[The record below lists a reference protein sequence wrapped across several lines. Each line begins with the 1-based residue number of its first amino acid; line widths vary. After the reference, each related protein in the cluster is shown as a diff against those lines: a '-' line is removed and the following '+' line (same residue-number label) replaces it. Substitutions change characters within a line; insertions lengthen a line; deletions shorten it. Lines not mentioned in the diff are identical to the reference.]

1 MNTFKYALAI
11 FFVAIM
17 SGIPGATELPQ
28 DQSQRPGLAALL
40 EKAAAYC
47 RKLESAALDYI
58 CKEEIVEV
66 TDPRLDQSRSRKPL
80 TTWTSVRTQTDASAG
95 LDETR
100 SAIAISPSPPKIKRT
115 LIYDY
120 QCIRSGGEIRE
131 VRNLLQENRKKVNE
145 PNAKL
150 KTLNFLFGYV
160 LMAPVG
166 IFSESSQAFYDYKIV
181 GREKVQKRPAVV
193 IDVTPKPEPPE
204 ARNLYGKAWLDEAT
218 GDILKIQWSEKRVN
232 HYEITLKRAELY
244 ERRPRLTIRSD
255 FQVEKNGIRFPS
267 KLFIEEAYVSE
278 GGLVFVRS
286 KTNVAYKDFKF
297 FTVATESK
305 IIR

>member
-1 MNTFKYALAI
+1 MNTLKGGLTLI
-11 FFVAIM
+11 
-17 SGIPGATELPQ
+17 
-28 DQSQRPGLAALL
+28 LAALL
-40 EKAAAYC
+40 SGIPAGKEFPQNQAPDLATLLEKTAAYC
-47 RKLESAALDYI
+47 RKLESSALDYI

-66 TDPRLDQSRSRKPL
+66 TDPRLDLKQSKAIYS
-80 TTWTSVRTQTDASAG
+80 TWTSVRTEGDVSSATG
-95 LDETR
+95 ETR
-100 SAIAISPSPPKIKRT
+100 TGIAIVPPPPKVKRT

-120 QCIRSGGEIRE
+120 QCIRAGGEIRE

-166 IFSESSQAFYDYKIV
+166 IFAEGSQPYYDYKIV
-181 GREKVQKRPAVV
+181 GKDKIKKRPAVI
-193 IDVTPKPEPPE
+193 IDVTPKPDAPE
-204 ARNLYGKAWLDEAT
+204 ARSLYGQAWIDTAT
-218 GDILKIQWSEKRVN
+218 GDILKIQWSERRVN
-232 HYEITLKRAELY
+232 HYEITLKRAEQY
-244 ERRPRLTIRSD
+244 DRKPRLTIRTD

-267 KLFIEEAYVSE
+267 KLFIEEAYVSD

-286 KTNVAYKDFKF
+286 KTDVTYKDFKF
-297 FTVATESK
+297 FTVATESQ

>member
-1 MNTFKYALAI
+1 MNTLKGGLTLI
-11 FFVAIM
+11 LVAIL
-17 SGIPGATELPQ
+17 SGIPTGTEFP
-28 DQSQRPGLAALL
+28 QSQAPDLAALL

-47 RKLESAALDYI
+47 RKIEGAALDYI

-66 TDPRLDQSRSRKPL
+66 TDPRLDLKQSKAAL
-80 TTWTSVRTQTDASAG
+80 TTWTTVRTEGDASAG
-95 LDETR
+95 LGETR
-100 SAIAISPSPPKIKRT
+100 TGIAIVPAPPKLKRT

-131 VRNLLQENRKKVNE
+131 VRNLLQENRKKINE

-166 IFSESSQAFYDYKIV
+166 IFAEGSQPDYDYRIV
-181 GREKVQKRPAVV
+181 GKDKIQKRPVV
-193 IDVTPKPEPPE
+193 IVDVTPKPGAPE
-204 ARNLYGKAWLDEAT
+204 ARNLYGKAWIDSAT
-218 GDILKIQWSEKRVN
+218 GDILKVQWSEKRVN
-232 HYEITLKRAELY
+232 HYEIALKRAEQY
-244 ERRPRLTIRSD
+244 NRKPRLTIRSE

-286 KTNVAYKDFKF
+286 ETTVAYKDFKF
-297 FTVATESK
+297 FTVATDSQ

>member
-1 MNTFKYALAI
+1 MNALKGGLTI
-11 FFVAIM
+11 ILVAIL
-17 SGIPGATELPQ
+17 SGIPGGKEFPQNQAPDLAT
-28 DQSQRPGLAALL
+28 LL

-47 RKLESAALDYI
+47 RKLEGSALDYI
-58 CKEEIVEV
+58 CKEEIAEV

-80 TTWTSVRTQTDASAG
+80 TTWTSVGPPVDASAG
-95 LDETR
+95 IGETR
-100 SAIAISPSPPKIKRT
+100 TAIRVVASVPKIKRT

-131 VRNLLQENRKKVNE
+131 VRNLLQENRKKINE

-166 IFSESSQAFYDYKIV
+166 IFAEGSQPHYDYKIV
-181 GREKVQKRPAVV
+181 GKDKIQKRSAVI
-193 IDVTPKPEPPE
+193 IDVTPKPDAPE
-204 ARNLYGKAWLDEAT
+204 ARNLYGKAWIDAAT

-232 HYEITLKRAELY
+232 HYEITLKRAEQY
-244 ERRPRLTIRSD
+244 DRKPRLTIRSD

-267 KLFIEEAYVSE
+267 KLHIEEAYVSE

-286 KTNVAYKDFKF
+286 ETNVTYKDFKF
-297 FTVATESK
+297 FTVATESQ

>member
-1 MNTFKYALAI
+1 MLTVI
-11 FFVAIM
+11 FM
-17 SGIPGATELPQ
+17 TTLSGIPAGTEFPQ
-28 DQSQRPGLAALL
+28 NQAPDLAALL
-40 EKAAAYC
+40 EKAAASC
-47 RKLESAALDYI
+47 RKLEGAALDYI

-66 TDPRLDQSRSRKPL
+66 TDPRLDMSQSTKPL
-80 TTWTSVRTQTDASAG
+80 TTWTSVKPTADASMG
-95 LDETR
+95 LGETR
-100 SAIAISPSPPKIKRT
+100 TGIAIVPSAPKVKRT

-120 QCIRSGGEIRE
+120 QCIRAGGEIRE
-131 VRNLLQENRKKVNE
+131 VRKLLEENRKKINE

-166 IFSESSQAFYDYKIV
+166 IFAERSQADYDYKIA
-181 GREKVQKRPAVV
+181 GRDKIQKRPAVI
-193 IDVTPKPEPPE
+193 IDVAPKPEAPE
-204 ARNLYGKAWLDEAT
+204 ARNLYGKAWIDAAT

-232 HYEITLKRAELY
+232 HYEITLKRAEQY
-244 ERRPRLTIRSD
+244 NRKPRLTIRSE
-255 FQVEKNGIRFPS
+255 FQVEKNGVRFPS

-286 KTNVAYKDFKF
+286 ETNVTYKDFKF
-297 FTVATESK
+297 FTVETEPR

>member
-1 MNTFKYALAI
+1 MNALKGGLTI
-11 FFVAIM
+11 ILVAIL
-17 SGIPGATELPQ
+17 SGIPAGTEFP
-28 DQSQRPGLAALL
+28 QSQAPDLVTLL
-40 EKAAAYC
+40 EKTAAYC
-47 RKLESAALDYI
+47 RKLESSALDYI

-66 TDPRLDQSRSRKPL
+66 TDPRLDLKQLKAEL
-80 TTWTSVRTQTDASAG
+80 TTWTSVRTEGDASAG
-95 LDETR
+95 LGETR
-100 SAIAISPSPPKIKRT
+100 TGIAIVPPPPKIKRA

-120 QCIRSGGEIRE
+120 QCLRAGGEIRE
-131 VRNLLQENRKKVNE
+131 VRNLLQENRKKINE

-166 IFSESSQAFYDYKIV
+166 IFAEGSQPYYDYKIV
-181 GREKVQKRPAVV
+181 GKDKIQRRPAVI
-193 IDVTPKPEPPE
+193 IDVTPKPDAPE
-204 ARNLYGKAWLDEAT
+204 ARNLYGKAWIDAAT

-232 HYEITLKRAELY
+232 HYEITLKRAEQY
-244 ERRPRLTIRSD
+244 NRKPRLTLRSD

-286 KTNVAYKDFKF
+286 ETTVTYKDFKF
-297 FTVATESK
+297 FTVATESQ

>member
-1 MNTFKYALAI
+1 MNTLKCALTAMLL
-11 FFVAIM
+11 ATL
-17 SGIPGATELPQ
+17 SGIPAGKEFPQNQTPDLAT
-28 DQSQRPGLAALL
+28 LL

-47 RKLESAALDYI
+47 RKLESSALDYI
-58 CKEEIVEV
+58 CKEEIAEV
-66 TDPRLDQSRSRKPL
+66 TDPRLDLKQSKAILS
-80 TTWTSVRTQTDASAG
+80 TWTSVSTEGDAASAMG
-95 LDETR
+95 ETR
-100 SAIAISPSPPKIKRT
+100 TGIAVVPPPPKVKRM

-120 QCIRSGGEIRE
+120 QCIRAGGEIRE

-145 PNAKL
+145 PDAKL

-166 IFSESSQAFYDYKIV
+166 IFAEGSQPYYDYKIV
-181 GREKVQKRPAVV
+181 GKDKIQKRPAVI
-193 IDVTPKPEPPE
+193 IDVTPKPDAPE
-204 ARNLYGKAWLDEAT
+204 ARNLYGKAWIDAAT

-232 HYEITLKRAELY
+232 HYEITLKRAEQY
-244 ERRPRLTIRSD
+244 NRKPRLTIRSE
-255 FQVEKNGIRFPS
+255 FQVEKNGIRFPN

-286 KTNVAYKDFKF
+286 ETNVTYKDFKF
-297 FTVATESK
+297 FTVATESQ

>member
-1 MNTFKYALAI
+1 MNALKSGLTLI
-11 FFVAIM
+11 LVAIL
-17 SGIPGATELPQ
+17 SGIPAEKEFPQNQAPDLAT
-28 DQSQRPGLAALL
+28 LL
-40 EKAAAYC
+40 EKTAAYC
-47 RKLESAALDYI
+47 RKLEGSALDYI

-66 TDPRLDQSRSRKPL
+66 TDPRLDQSQSRKPL
-80 TTWTSVRTQTDASAG
+80 TSWTSVRSQADASAG

-100 SAIAISPSPPKIKRT
+100 TGIAIVPSPPKIKRT

-120 QCIRSGGEIRE
+120 QCIRSGGEISE

-145 PNAKL
+145 PKAKL

-166 IFSESSQAFYDYKIV
+166 IFAEGSQTYYDYNIV
-181 GREKVQKRPAVV
+181 GKDKIQRRPVV
-193 IDVTPKPEPPE
+193 IVDVTPKPDAPE
-204 ARNLYGKAWLDEAT
+204 ARNLYGKAWVDAAT
-218 GDILKIQWSEKRVN
+218 GDILKIQWSERRVN
-232 HYEITLKRAELY
+232 HYEITLKRAEQY
-244 ERRPRLTIRSD
+244 NRKPRLTIRSD

-286 KTNVAYKDFKF
+286 ETNVTYKDFKF

>member
-1 MNTFKYALAI
+1 MNTFKHALTVI
-11 FFVAIM
+11 LVTFI
-17 SGIPGATELPQ
+17 SGIPAGTELPQ
-28 DQSQRPGLAALL
+28 DQNQTPDLAALL
-40 EKAAAYC
+40 KKAAAYC
-47 RKLESAALDYI
+47 SKLESAALDYI

-66 TDPRLDQSRSRKPL
+66 IDPRLDQSKSRKPL
-80 TTWTSVRTQTDASAG
+80 STWTSVRTQANASAG

-100 SAIAISPSPPKIKRT
+100 TAIAVVPSAPKIKRT

-120 QCIRSGGEIRE
+120 QCIRSGGEISE

-166 IFSESSQAFYDYKIV
+166 IFADSSQPYYDYRIV
-181 GREKVQKRPAVV
+181 GRDKIQRRPAVI
-193 IDVTPKPEPPE
+193 IDVTPKPDAPE
-204 ARNLYGKAWLDEAT
+204 ARNLYGKAWIDAAT

-232 HYEITLKRAELY
+232 HYEITLKRAEQY
-244 ERRPRLTIRSD
+244 DRKARLTILSD

-286 KTNVAYKDFKF
+286 KTDVTYKDFKF
-297 FTVATESK
+297 FTVATEPK

>member
-1 MNTFKYALAI
+1 MNTLRCMLTVI
-11 FFVAIM
+11 LM
-17 SGIPGATELPQ
+17 TTLSGIPTGKAFPQ
-28 DQSQRPGLAALL
+28 NQALDLAALL

-47 RKLESAALDYI
+47 RKLEAAALDYI

-66 TDPRLDQSRSRKPL
+66 TDPRLDQSWSRKPL
-80 TTWTSVRTQTDASAG
+80 TSWTTVSTAGDASAG
-95 LDETR
+95 MGDSRTVVGIV
-100 SAIAISPSPPKIKRT
+100 APVPKVKRT

-120 QCIRSGGEIRE
+120 QCIRTGGEIRE
-131 VRNLLQENRKKVNE
+131 VRNLLEENRKKINE

-166 IFSESSQAFYDYKIV
+166 IFAESSQPFYDYKIA
-181 GREKVQKRPAVV
+181 GRDKIQKRPAVI
-193 IDVTPKPEPPE
+193 IDVTPKPDAPE
-204 ARNLYGKAWLDEAT
+204 TRNLYGKAWIDAAT

-232 HYEITLKRAELY
+232 HYEITLKRAEQY
-244 ERRPRLTIRSD
+244 ERKPRLTIRSE

-267 KLFIEEAYVSE
+267 KLFVEEAYVSK

-286 KTNVAYKDFKF
+286 ETNVTYKDFKF
-297 FTVATESK
+297 FTVETEPR

>member
-1 MNTFKYALAI
+1 LSEIQA
-11 FFVAIM
+11 
-17 SGIPGATELPQ
+17 GTEFPQ
-28 DQSQRPGLAALL
+28 NQAPDLAALL
-40 EKAAAYC
+40 DKAAAYC
-47 RKLESAALDYI
+47 RKLEGAALDYI

-66 TDPRLDQSRSRKPL
+66 VDPRLDLKQSKATL
-80 TTWTSVRTQTDASAG
+80 NTWTSVSSMGDASAAMG
-95 LDETR
+95 DGRTVVGIV
-100 SAIAISPSPPKIKRT
+100 APVPKVKRT

-131 VRNLLQENRKKVNE
+131 VRNLLQENRKKINE

-166 IFSESSQAFYDYKIV
+166 IFAEGSQPYYDYKIV
-181 GREKVQKRPAVV
+181 GKDKIQKRSAVI
-193 IDVTPKPEPPE
+193 IDVTPKPDAPE
-204 ARNLYGKAWLDEAT
+204 ARNLYGKAWIDAAT
-218 GDILKIQWSEKRVN
+218 GDILQIQWSEKRVN
-232 HYEITLKRAELY
+232 HYEITLKRAEQY
-244 ERRPRLTIRSD
+244 DRKPRLTIRSD

-267 KLFIEEAYVSE
+267 KLHIEEAYVSE

-286 KTNVAYKDFKF
+286 ETNVTYKDFKF
-297 FTVATESK
+297 FTVATESQ